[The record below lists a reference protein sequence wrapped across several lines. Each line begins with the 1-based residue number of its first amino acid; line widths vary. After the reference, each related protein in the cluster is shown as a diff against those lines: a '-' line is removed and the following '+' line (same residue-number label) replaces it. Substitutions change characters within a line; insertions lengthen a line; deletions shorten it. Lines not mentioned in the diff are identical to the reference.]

1 MDTRSDAGA
10 TRDTL
15 ERSRLTLQALEPL
28 ASARGADAEW
38 HALSARL
45 WRLSTS
51 SARARRDN
59 HLTAA
64 LQQLVE
70 DAEHLVDRVL
80 GRSERP
86 PTR

>member
-1 MDTRSDAGA
+1 M
-10 TRDTL
+10 RDTL

-28 ASARGADAEW
+28 ANARGADAEW

-45 WRLSTS
+45 WRLSTPS
-51 SARARRDN
+51 TRARHDT

-70 DAEHLVDRVL
+70 DAEHLVDRVI
-80 GRSERP
+80 GRSDRP
-86 PTR
+86 PTP